1 MGSCSA
7 ALGGQVADAALDG
20 QVDLD
25 GHVVR
30 VEGQQVLLGV
40 DDLDVGVLG
49 RCRRAVTA
57 PAPDL
62 TSLSW
67 TGCGA

>member
-1 MGSCSA
+1 MGSGSA

-49 RCRRAVTA
+49 
-57 PAPDL
+57 
-62 TSLSW
+62 
-67 TGCGA
+67 